1 MQSLVQ
7 ESKPNNNIVCTAAT
21 NKTETTP
28 HHQSSLTGVSIYVY
42 ILFNSM
48 SALAKTQ
55 KAKAL
60 DLVAQAEATA
70 TKKGWF
76 GGVKERNL
84 EDACELYMQAANA
97 YKVGGL
103 AHEAGTVYV
112 TTGGIYRDK
121 LNQVSEAAKCF
132 SQAGAWRFLHRVACF
147 ATVTFLLNR

>member
-1 MQSLVQ
+1 
-7 ESKPNNNIVCTAAT
+7 
-21 NKTETTP
+21 
-28 HHQSSLTGVSIYVY
+28 
-42 ILFNSM
+42 M

-112 TTGGIYRDK
+112 TAGELYRDK
-121 LNQVSEAAKCF
+121 LNQTSEAAKCF
-132 SQAGAWRFLHRVACF
+132 SQAGACVCYYYVSSKSGGCASLESFVS
-147 ATVTFLLNR
+147 

>member
-1 MQSLVQ
+1 
-7 ESKPNNNIVCTAAT
+7 
-21 NKTETTP
+21 
-28 HHQSSLTGVSIYVY
+28 
-42 ILFNSM
+42 M

-60 DLVAQAEATA
+60 DLVSQAEATA

-112 TTGGIYRDK
+112 TAGEMYRDK
-121 LNQVSEAAKCF
+121 LNQGSEAAKCF
-132 SQAGAWRFLHRVACF
+132 SQAGACVVLFFVYALVRWLLFIW
-147 ATVTFLLNR
+147 TVVCLLSEMSH